1 MHAIEELAAFV
12 ADHPEGALPSAAR
25 EAGSLLVADLIGA
38 TAAGLDSR
46 LAQAARMAAE
56 QLYGSGPATI
66 WLTGT
71 KLGVAGAAMA
81 NAAAASALDI
91 DDGHRGAAG
100 HAGAGIIP
108 AAFAVGQALDA
119 PDDRIFDAIALGYD
133 IALRVG
139 TSRPTPTI
147 ETYSSGRWVNYG
159 VAAAAGRLLGL
170 DAPALA
176 HAMAIAGAEGPISYP
191 MGSSRY
197 QGSTV
202 KEVIPPAV
210 VAGLTG
216 AYRARAGATG
226 PRDLL
231 DRDDR
236 FTRSVLTG
244 GLGARWWLQDCY
256 LKPYA
261 CCRYMHAAV
270 DAILALREPGKP
282 IRSLRIETFPR
293 GLGLANERAPRTLEG
308 GQYSY
313 YFSCALA
320 AVHGAAAL
328 QPVDPAHLDDPQVL
342 DLAGRIELVAHDDF
356 AGAFPKSTP
365 CRVIIDQGEGPRS
378 LTVPYPLGDV
388 ANPMSREQVTEKFR
402 RIGAANVAPDWQEAI
417 LAALDGLTRDG
428 FRPLFAALGPQPPRL
443 RLVSTGEGSQ

>member
-12 ADHPEGALPSAAR
+12 ADHPGGGLPAVAR
-25 EAGSLLVADLIGA
+25 EAASLLVADLIGA

-46 LAQAARMAAE
+46 LAQAARAAAE
-56 QLYGSGPATI
+56 AVYGPGPAGV

-71 KLGVAGAAMA
+71 GLSIAGAAMA

-108 AAFAVGQALDA
+108 AVFAVAQALDA
-119 PDDRIFDAIALGYD
+119 PDERVFDSIALGYD
-133 IALRVG
+133 VGLRIA

-147 ETYSSGRWVNYG
+147 ESYSSGRWVNYG

-170 DAPALA
+170 EAPALA
-176 HAMAIAGAEGPISYP
+176 HAMAIAGAEGPISFP
-191 MGSSRY
+191 MGSSKY

-236 FTRSVLTG
+236 FTRAVMTG
-244 GLGARWWLQDCY
+244 GLGERWWLQDCY

-270 DAILALREPGKP
+270 DAILALRQPGKP
-282 IRSLRIETFPR
+282 ILSLRIETFPR

-320 AVHGAAAL
+320 AIHGAAAL
-328 QPVDPAHLDDPQVL
+328 QPVDPAHLADPQVL
-342 DLAGRIELVAHDDF
+342 DLAGRIELAAHDDF

-365 CRVIIDQGEGPRS
+365 CRVILDQGEGPLS
-378 LTVPYPLGDV
+378 LTVPHPLGDV

-402 RIGAANVAPDWQEAI
+402 RIGAANLAADRQDAI

-428 FRPLFAALGPQPPRL
+428 FRPLFAALAAPPARL
-443 RLVSTGEGSQ
+443 RLVSTGEGLQ

>member
-12 ADHPEGALPSAAR
+12 ADHPEGALPAGAR
-25 EAGSLLVADLIGA
+25 EAASLLVADLIGA
-38 TAAGLDSR
+38 TAAGLDSQ
-46 LAQAARMAAE
+46 LAQAARAAAE
-56 QLYGSGPATI
+56 QLYGSGPAGI

-71 KLGVAGAAMA
+71 KLSVAGAAMA

-108 AAFAVGQALDA
+108 AVFAVAQALDA
-119 PDDRIFDAIALGYD
+119 SDERIFDAIALGYD
-133 IALRVG
+133 VALRVA

-159 VAAAAGRLLGL
+159 AAAAAGRLLGL
-170 DAPALA
+170 DAPTLA
-176 HAMAIAGAEGPISYP
+176 HAMAIAGAEGPISFP
-191 MGSSRY
+191 MGSSKY

-236 FTRSVLTG
+236 FTRAVLTG
-244 GLGARWWLQDCY
+244 GLGQRWWLQDCY

-270 DAILALREPGKP
+270 DAILALREPAKP
-282 IRSLRIETFPR
+282 ILSLRIETFPR
-293 GLGLANERAPRTLEG
+293 GLGLANERAPQTLEG

-320 AVHGAAAL
+320 AIHGAAAL
-328 QPVDPAHLDDPQVL
+328 QPVDPAHLRDPQVRE
-342 DLAGRIELVAHDDF
+342 LAARIELSEHHDF
-356 AGAFPKSTP
+356 ASAFPKSTP

-388 ANPMSREQVTEKFR
+388 ANPMNRTQVTEKFR
-402 RIGAANVAPDWQEAI
+402 RIGAANVAPDWQDTI
-417 LAALDGLTRDG
+417 LAALDGLTNAG
-428 FRPLFAALGPQPPRL
+428 FRPLFAALGTQPARL
-443 RLVSTGEGSQ
+443 RLVSTGEG